1 MCSKVQNITS
11 YRWLDIPEIGIWRP
25 TIAFGHLLDY
35 KKTKLYGGDKPFS
48 FWFVKKGLHER
59 IVYREEV
66 QLSFSCPFSY
76 TNYPFDSHLCT
87 LKFGSTNLPTSV
99 VRLKPSLITY
109 DQVVPPIKHTLE
121 DDPII
126 LSDLPHPFQFE
137 FNLNP
142 ALEKWSAYNYSYSHA
157 GMEIKMKRKSLGKLL
172 SSYYYPMAAF
182 ALLSMISFL
191 IKADVVSKSFYGTSV
206 LKLCIFEFVVIHE
219 I

>member
-1 MCSKVQNITS
+1 MYDITDDPNVES
-11 YRWLDIPEIGIWRP
+11 IWRP
-25 TIAFGHLLDY
+25 TIAFGRLLDY

-48 FWFVKKGLHER
+48 FWYVKEGLHKR

-87 LKFGSTNLPTSV
+87 LEFGSTNLPTIA
-99 VRLKPSLITY
+99 VRLKPSSITY
-109 DQVVPPIKHTLE
+109 DQVVPPIKHNLA

-137 FNLNP
+137 FNLTP
-142 ALEKWSAYNYSYSHA
+142 ASVKMSGYNYSYSHA
-157 GMEIKMKRKSLGKLL
+157 GMEIKMKRKTLGKLL
-172 SSYYYPMAAF
+172 TGYYYPMAAF

-191 IKADVVSKSFYGTSV
+191 VNADVVSKCFYNQPFMIQSKVVSFQ
-206 LKLCIFEFVVIHE
+206 
-219 I
+219 